1 MKPRFNYCVGTGG
14 RGRWGWNYRAG
25 PEARGSRR
33 NTNCTN
39 VYERNVLLYADAT
52 LSVFNGRREIVLLKP
67 NNCTTHKLIREVES
81 DRNLNCSG

>member
-1 MKPRFNYCVGTGG
+1 MELSCQA
-14 RGRWGWNYRAG
+14 AG
-25 PEARGSRR
+25 PEGAVAVAVRMFTSAM
-33 NTNCTN
+33 
-39 VYERNVLLYADAT
+39 YYYADAT